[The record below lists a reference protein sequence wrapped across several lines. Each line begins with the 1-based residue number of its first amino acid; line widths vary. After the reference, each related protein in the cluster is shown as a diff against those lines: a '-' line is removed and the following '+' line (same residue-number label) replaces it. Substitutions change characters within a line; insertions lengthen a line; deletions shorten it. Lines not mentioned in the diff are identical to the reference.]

1 MKLIKDLYFGFNDA
15 ENYKRPEN
23 KAIFDK
29 FFYRTEDF
37 QNLFKPQVN
46 FIIGEKGTG
55 KTAYATY
62 LANNETYNTFGFLN
76 YIRETDY
83 QKFIKLKTDN
93 HLQLSDY
100 QNVWKVLIYLL
111 LSDRIRRKESEDS
124 LFTVS
129 DKFDALQKAIN
140 EYYINAF
147 SPEIIHAL
155 NFVEKTKAS
164 AEIISKYFAAIGEKT
179 NENSFT
185 HSKFQTNL
193 LYIQNHF
200 EKAIESI
207 KLKKNYILFIDG
219 IDIRPESVPYEAYL
233 ECIKGLANAI
243 WSLNNDYFPNIKSK
257 GRIKVILLIRP
268 DIFSNLGLQNQNN
281 KLKDNSILLDWR
293 TNYSE
298 YEDSKIFRLADNILA
313 AQQNSYIPP
322 AKSWQHYFPYKPY
335 VAYKYESSFIQFL
348 RYSFYRP
355 RDIITMLDLLK
366 EIHTRNKRNDNIS
379 FSIQDFNHT
388 EVQSRY
394 SDYLMGEIKDYLSF
408 YYSDSDYELF
418 RKFFDYLEG
427 SNEFDYPFYNSAF
440 KRFEDYIEKNEITRP
455 KFFETADTFLQF
467 LFDLNIICY
476 VENVNGKRFI
486 RWCFRERN
494 YSNLSPK
501 VKSDCVYQLHYG
513 LIKNLNMSGNTVN
526 GKRNDTSNQ
535 FLKKKNDH
543 NMQYKRRK

>member
-1 MKLIKDLYFGFNDA
+1 MKPIKELYFGFNDA

-23 KAIFDK
+23 KDMFDK
-29 FFYRTEDF
+29 YFYRTDEF
-37 QNLFKPQVN
+37 QDMFKPSIN
-46 FIIGEKGTG
+46 FLIGEKGTG
-55 KTAYATY
+55 KTAFATY
-62 LANNETYNTFGFLN
+62 LVNNETYNTYGFLN

-83 QKFIKLKTDN
+83 QKFIKLKSDN

-111 LSDRIRRKESEDS
+111 LAERVRNKESETS
-124 LFTVS
+124 IFKSS
-129 DKFDALQKAIN
+129 DKFDALQSAIN
-140 EYYINAF
+140 EYYLNAF

-164 AEIISKYFAAIGEKT
+164 AELISKYFKAVGEQIK
-179 NENSFT
+179 EGSFT

-200 EKAIESI
+200 EKALSSI
-207 KLKKNYILFIDG
+207 KLKHNYILFIDG
-219 IDIRPESVPYEAYL
+219 IDIRPDSVPYEEYM
-233 ECIKGLANAI
+233 ECIKGLANAV
-243 WSLNNDYFPNIKSK
+243 WSLNNDFFPSVKSD

-293 TNYSE
+293 TNYSD
-298 YEDSKIFRLADNILA
+298 YENSKLFLLADRMLSAQQDKYYPAGKSWDYYFNYKSLA
-313 AQQNSYIPP
+313 AGKREP
-322 AKSWQHYFPYKPY
+322 
-335 VAYKYESSFIQFL
+335 SFLQFL
-348 RYSFYRP
+348 RFSFYRP

-366 EIHTRNKRNDNIS
+366 EVHCRYNKAGLNH
-379 FSIQDFNHT
+379 FYEVDFNNT
-388 EVQSRY
+388 EFQSRY

-408 YYSDSDYELF
+408 YYSDPDYELF

-427 SNEFDYPFYNSAF
+427 KKEFDYDYYNIAF
-440 KRFEDYIEKNEITRP
+440 SNFNDYIEKNQIKRP
-455 KFFETADTFLQF
+455 KFFETADAFLQF

-476 VENVNGKRFI
+476 IEETHSKKFI

-501 VKSDCVYQLHYG
+501 VKSDCIYQIHYG
-513 LIKNLNMSGNTVN
+513 LIKNLNL
-526 GKRNDTSNQ
+526 GKRT
-535 FLKKKNDH
+535 FKH
-543 NMQYKRRK
+543 NKDQYKKSNRPSTQVSKSVSQKNK